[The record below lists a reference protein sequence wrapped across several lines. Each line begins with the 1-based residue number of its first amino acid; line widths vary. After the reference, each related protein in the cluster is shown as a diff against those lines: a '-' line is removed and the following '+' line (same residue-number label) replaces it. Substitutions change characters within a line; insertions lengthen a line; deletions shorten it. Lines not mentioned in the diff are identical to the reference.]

1 MSATLKQISIAL
13 ISVVS
18 LLGISNT
25 SQAAKFNF
33 TLNDSPGYRGT
44 LEFNNSQLTG
54 IGTETLKLY
63 QLPDS
68 NPYVKPNPYYSF
80 NLSDSYKLTNEPV
93 FDFYNGYLTGVHAN
107 YNYDQMTSPG
117 QCGCAYNAIFN
128 LLGSSWQNKYEYHTF
143 NPPSNSSGEKFGA
156 ISFETIE
163 PISPASVPEPSTSLA
178 VALGIAGI
186 LGFRHRF
193 SK

>member
-107 YNYDQMTSPG
+107 YNYVQMTSPG